1 MSCQVNCNHTIH
13 IAGAVSECSVC
24 GNFSIEKRHT
34 KLLFSK
40 ETKYVC
46 RFCEYQAFKKDTIAD
61 RRDRKINEIL
71 GI

>member
-13 IAGAVSECSVC
+13 IAGA
-24 GNFSIEKRHT
+24 I
-34 KLLFSK
+34 KLQ
-40 ETKYVC
+40 YN
-46 RFCEYQAFKKDTIAD
+46 QAFKKDTITD